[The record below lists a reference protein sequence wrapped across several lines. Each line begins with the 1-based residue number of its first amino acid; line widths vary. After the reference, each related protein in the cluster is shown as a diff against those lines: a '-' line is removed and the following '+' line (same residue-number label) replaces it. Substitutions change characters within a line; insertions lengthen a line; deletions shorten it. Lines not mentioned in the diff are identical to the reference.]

1 MLVRWVPDALK
12 PIEKLLPKRFAMK
25 VSIITTCYNS
35 QATIR
40 DTIESILSQEGSF
53 ELEYII
59 TDAGSKDSTRKIISE
74 YGDRLSLIDATGTN
88 QSQGIN
94 RGLREAS
101 GDVVAFLNADDIYR
115 PGTLQAVVDAF
126 SRNPA
131 KLWLVGQCVIIDAQG
146 REFHGAIT
154 RYKNFLLKHYSYW
167 LLLIENFVCQPAV
180 FLKREALETIGFFS
194 EQENLVMDYEYWLRI
209 GRVCNPIVLSRDL
222 AGFRRIEGT
231 KSNTSYGKQFRD
243 DMRVAVA
250 AARQSFV
257 HWWTIPLKALSY
269 VRTMAIYP
277 FLYR

>member
-1 MLVRWVPDALK
+1 
-12 PIEKLLPKRFAMK
+12 MK
-25 VSIITTCYNS
+25 VSIVTTCYNS

-40 DTIESILSQEGSF
+40 DTIESILSQQGDF

-59 TDAGSKDSTRKIISE
+59 TDAGSKDNTRGIISE
-74 YGDRLSLIDATGTN
+74 YGDRIRLIDATGTN

-94 RGLREAS
+94 RGLREAT
-101 GDVVAFLNADDIYR
+101 GEIVAFLNADDIYR
-115 PGTLQAVVDAF
+115 PGALHGVVQAFLAH
-126 SRNPA
+126 PE
-131 KLWLVGQCVIIDAQG
+131 KLWLVGQCAIIDHEG

-154 RYKNFLLKHYSYW
+154 KYKNFLLKRYSYW

-180 FLKREALETIGFFS
+180 FLRREALEKVGFFS
-194 EQENLVMDYEYWLRI
+194 ERENLVMDYEYWLRI
-209 GRVCNPIVLSRDL
+209 GRISAPIVVSRDI

-250 AARQSFV
+250 AARQRVV
-257 HWWTIPLKALSY
+257 HWWTIPFKALSY
-269 VRTMAIYP
+269 ARTMAIYP